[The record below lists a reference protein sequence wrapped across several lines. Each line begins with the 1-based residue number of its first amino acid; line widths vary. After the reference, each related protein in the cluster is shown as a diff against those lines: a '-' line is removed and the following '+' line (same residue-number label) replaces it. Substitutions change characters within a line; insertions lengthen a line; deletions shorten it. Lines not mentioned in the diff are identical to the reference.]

1 MEPLSAA
8 LLDEAWSDTS
18 ISQVDGAMDTPLER
32 PGSRVEVEGEKL
44 EVEEASMMVWSR
56 VRKRGQVEKNVSA
69 VARGWEEFRSKFPY
83 LGHDW
88 RRKWSEQREVV
99 KWLAGGG
106 EERLVQLEERKSKT
120 ASGIEVRKWLRGG
133 GERE

>member
-8 LLDEAWSDTS
+8 LLDEAWSDES

-32 PGSRVEVEGEKL
+32 PGSRVEGEKL

-56 VRKRGQVEKNVSA
+56 VRKRGQVEKKLSA
-69 VARGWEEFRSKFPY
+69 VARGWEEFRSLFPY

-88 RRKWSEQREVV
+88 RRKWSERDEV
-99 KWLAGGG
+99 KRWLAGGG
-106 EERLVQLEERKSKT
+106 EDWLV
-120 ASGIEVRKWLRGG
+120 
-133 GERE
+133 EREEKKKKMKKKLPNGVRWRSG

>member
-1 MEPLSAA
+1 ME
-8 LLDEAWSDTS
+8 
-18 ISQVDGAMDTPLER
+18 
-32 PGSRVEVEGEKL
+32 
-44 EVEEASMMVWSR
+44 WSR
-56 VRKRGQVEKNVSA
+56 VRKRGQVETNVSA

-88 RRKWSEQREVV
+88 RRKWSEQREVT

-106 EERLVQLEERKSKT
+106 EEWLVQREEKKKMMKKKT
-120 ASGIEVRKWLRGG
+120 AEWREVEKWLRGG